1 MARRIVFTDSG
12 FWKYSWAHLV
22 MSMTESCRWVSSEGL
37 KTTGN
42 QQRSSA
48 LSLTH
53 RDISSLSEYFDDVI
67 HCSTLSQIG
76 EPLLIFTSE
85 RLCLSNARYTPS
97 RRQSLFV
104 GRLSFLSV
112 FRARRL
118 KLALVC
124 FFGPIWH
131 VKSASELVGPSD
143 HSDWLFSWRT
153 SGRRLSSIGLV
164 CQSNF
169 GPGFDYLL
177 TWANPAVCFCRWR
190 LCVYQA

>member
-1 MARRIVFTDSG
+1 MPRYTGHDGVSGPCSHMAFLHDKRFSWYLQMARRIVFTDSG
-12 FWKYSWAHLV
+12 FWKYAWAHLV

-112 FRARRL
+112 FLCPPA
-118 KLALVC
+118 
-124 FFGPIWH
+124 
-131 VKSASELVGPSD
+131 EVGPRL
-143 HSDWLFSWRT
+143 LFWA
-153 SGRRLSSIGLV
+153 
-164 CQSNF
+164 
-169 GPGFDYLL
+169 DL
-177 TWANPAVCFCRWR
+177 TC
-190 LCVYQA
+190 